1 MMLSAYLGN
10 HVIKRRAVWGSTLRG
25 ERQADCSSCILVRAG
40 TFYLAG
46 MSKVKILVKFNQTD
60 QVIIEM

>member
-1 MMLSAYLGN
+1 MY
-10 HVIKRRAVWGSTLRG
+10 RG
-25 ERQADCSSCILVRAG
+25 ERDRLTAAAVYLRARA
-40 TFYLAG
+40 TLCLAG